1 MVLQECQLEWTR
13 NKLKRGCKVEL
24 RVMLTISRSIIR
36 TTMFLKLTILTKD
49 GLLPVTVL
57 WLYENIFNLSSMSWL
72 LSILICSKWMTC
84 TQADI
89 WLQYCWSEIK
99 HENNQSIIQ
108 KKYQFPFSCRTLY
121 EKPEFIEHLWND
133 NHGWGN
139 DWCQIYRC
147 VSQRNCCNMWMFTK
161 KYTDFIVFVMW
172 VKEVKFLPL
181 LMVSSSFIDT
191 CRL

>member
-13 NKLKRGCKVEL
+13 NKLKRDCKVEL
-24 RVMLTISRSIIR
+24 RMMLTISRSIIR

-49 GLLPVTVL
+49 GLLPVTIL

-89 WLQYCWSEIK
+89 WLKYCWSEIK

-108 KKYQFPFSCRTLY
+108 KKVSISFFLQNSVWETWIYWTLM
-121 EKPEFIEHLWND
+121 EWLP
-133 NHGWGN
+133 
-139 DWCQIYRC
+139 
-147 VSQRNCCNMWMFTK
+147 WMRK
-161 KYTDFIVFVMW
+161 RLMSNLQVRQSN
-172 VKEVKFLPL
+172 EL
-181 LMVSSSFIDT
+181 LQHVDV
-191 CRL
+191 

>member
-49 GLLPVTVL
+49 GLLPVTAL
-57 WLYENIFNLSSMSWL
+57 WLYENILNLFSMSCL

-84 TQADI
+84 TQAR
-89 WLQYCWSEIK
+89 YMTEILLIRK
-99 HENNQSIIQ
+99 KPTKTINQLYK

-121 EKPEFIEHLWND
+121 EKPESIEHLRND
-133 NHGWGN
+133 YHGWGN
-139 DWCQIYRC
+139 DRCQIYRC
-147 VSQRNCCNMWMFTK
+147 VSQMNCCNMLMLK
-161 KYTDFIVFVMW
+161 KNTPTSMY
-172 VKEVKFLPL
+172 L
-181 LMVSSSFIDT
+181 LCGWKRWNFY
-191 CRL
+191 LN